1 MNFLD
6 KYTFLQVFKDG
17 CYYGVSKQKKQISCR
32 VYEDFYN
39 FIIKNYDG
47 TFADFL
53 DRVMRDYVQQHAE
66 QFIKDKYRK

>member
-6 KYTFLQVFKDG
+6 KYTFLNIFKDDI
-17 CYYGVSKQKKQISCR
+17 YYGVSKRKKQISCR
-32 VYEDFYN
+32 VYVDFYD
-39 FIIKNYDG
+39 FIVKHYDG

-66 QFIKDKYRK
+66 QFVKDRYNK